1 MTLYLLLKQVKKYFG
16 ECLWQVAFAEFPLT
30 SFRVGELPVGI
41 DLGFQ
46 LESPDF

>member
-1 MTLYLLLKQVKKYFG
+1 MTLYLLLKQVKNI
-16 ECLWQVAFAEFPLT
+16 LVNAFAEFPLT